1 MVGPSGRL
9 GGPQTVYRMS
19 SLRQD
24 LQLDFIPT
32 NVKVADFA
40 EALQAEAEQLS
51 LMSASPTSTT
61 TASLQ
66 DTKKKEQIK
75 AAPYGLK
82 GLLLPTMMGR
92 GSQNVVS
99 GGARLVVAE
108 VNLVLL
114 STLGTA
120 SNERV
125 DAGIVPVKG
134 T

>member
-1 MVGPSGRL
+1 
-9 GGPQTVYRMS
+9 
-19 SLRQD
+19 
-24 LQLDFIPT
+24 
-32 NVKVADFA
+32 
-40 EALQAEAEQLS
+40 
-51 LMSASPTSTT
+51 
-61 TASLQ
+61 
-66 DTKKKEQIK
+66 
-75 AAPYGLK
+75 
-82 GLLLPTMMGR
+82 MMGR

-108 VNLVLL
+108 VNRALL

>member
-1 MVGPSGRL
+1 M
-9 GGPQTVYRMS
+9 
-19 SLRQD
+19 
-24 LQLDFIPT
+24 

-120 SNERV
+120 SNEKV
-125 DAGIVPVKG
+125 DAGIVLVKG

>member
-1 MVGPSGRL
+1 M
-9 GGPQTVYRMS
+9 
-19 SLRQD
+19 
-24 LQLDFIPT
+24 

-51 LMSASPTSTT
+51 LMSASHRLLPRRHRFRTPRRRSR
-61 TASLQ
+61 SKLL
-66 DTKKKEQIK
+66 
-75 AAPYGLK
+75 PYGLK

-120 SNERV
+120 SNEKV
-125 DAGIVPVKG
+125 DAGIVLVKG

>member
-1 MVGPSGRL
+1 
-9 GGPQTVYRMS
+9 
-19 SLRQD
+19 
-24 LQLDFIPT
+24 
-32 NVKVADFA
+32 
-40 EALQAEAEQLS
+40 
-51 LMSASPTSTT
+51 MSASPTSTT

-75 AAPYGLK
+75 AAALRSEGSPI
-82 GLLLPTMMGR
+82 LPTMTGR

-134 T
+134 A